1 MSNISNIVAVTP
13 ITTSVWSSVPRPTNP
28 AVGSIGYDSVTNQ
41 FQIFD
46 GNTWIPIWFSG
57 GVGYLGNDQQEVLN
71 WAKKRMEEEREL
83 DELCKQHPGLEDAR
97 RQYEMMKALV
107 KEHHYE

>member
-1 MSNISNIVAVTP
+1 MSNV
-13 ITTSVWSSVPRPTNP
+13 ITVSPSLPYALGSAPSLINP
-28 AVGSIGYDSVTNQ
+28 PVGSIGYDNIRKR
-41 FQIFD
+41 FQIFH
-46 GNTWIPIWFSG
+46 GSGWTPIEFTDSQISFD
-57 GVGYLGNDQQEVLN
+57 VDHQEVID

-107 KEHHYE
+107 REHHYE